1 MAARRSDG
9 KGGAAGPCDA
19 PSAACGGEGHMGKAV
34 AVKPG
39 GQRIPVPMYRVML
52 GQSPRSL
59 ELRLLYLLIGGSSAS
74 WGKCKSFA
82 L

>member
-1 MAARRSDG
+1 MEKEEQPG
-9 KGGAAGPCDA
+9 PVTLPLQPVGGGTW
-19 PSAACGGEGHMGKAV
+19 EMGKAV

-74 WGKCKSFA
+74 WGKCKSSA